1 MNAEIKQRIT
11 QLNNGEVPNGYKKTE
26 FGVFPCDWVTDKKLK
41 DLGTFGK
48 GKGLPGD
55 KMVSEG
61 VPCVGYGDIYMK
73 YNQFHFAEAKTFVDE
88 ETASESQPIQN
99 GTLLFTGTGETA
111 EEIGKCVCYNGDE
124 TIYAGGDI
132 ITFVS
137 DEVEPLFL
145 AYQQYQD
152 FSLRKKA
159 SFGQGHS
166 VVHIQKDNLEKL
178 NVAYPKSTEEQSK
191 IAEILMKWDEAIE
204 LQEKQL
210 DNLKVKKD
218 AVLQR
223 LIKKDYSWLKI
234 SLRNILKERTE
245 FATKDEGYP
254 HFTLSKSGVSKK
266 TEQYN
271 RDFLVKSEDKK
282 YKITRHNDICYNP
295 ANLKFG
301 VICINKLTEESIF
314 SPIYIT
320 YEVDPKYNVDFIGA
334 VLCSTDFIRYI
345 RKYEE
350 GTVYE
355 RQAVKSSDFL
365 RGEIWVPSTKDEQ
378 DKIASI
384 IKKIDDYIEIEQQ
397 NYEALCTQRKA
408 LQQYL
413 LNGIVRVNK

>member
-1 MNAEIKQRIT
+1 MKAEIKQRIA
-11 QLNNGEVPNGYKKTE
+11 QFNNGEVPQRYK
-26 FGVFPCDWVTDKKLK
+26 VTTV
-41 DLGTFGK
+41 GI
-48 GKGLPGD
+48 
-55 KMVSEG
+55 
-61 VPCVGYGDIYMK
+61 VPQEWAEHTLGDIFTFKNGLNKEKEAFGEGTPIVNYTDVWK
-73 YNQFHFAEAKTFVDE
+73 KRGLRTKDIKGRVTLSSLEIENYEAKCGDVFFTRTSETIDEIGYSSVLLEDIENAVFSGFVLRARPYNDLICKE
-88 ETASESQPIQN
+88 YHQYCYSQPN
-99 GTLLFTGTGETA
+99 MRH
-111 EEIGKCVCYNGDE
+111 EIIKRSSMTTRALTSGPMLSQ
-124 TIYAGGDI
+124 
-132 ITFVS
+132 VS
-137 DEVEPLFL
+137 INIP
-145 AYQQYQD
+145 
-152 FSLRKKA
+152 
-159 SFGQGHS
+159 S
-166 VVHIQKDNLEKL
+166 V
-178 NVAYPKSTEEQSK
+178 SEQSK
-191 IAEILMKWDEAIE
+191 IAEILMKWDEAID

-223 LIKKDYSWLKI
+223 LIKKDDSWLKI
-234 SLRNILKERTE
+234 SLRDILKERTD

-254 HFTLSKSGVSKK
+254 HVTLSKSGVAKK

-365 RGEIWVPSTKDEQ
+365 RGEIWVPATKGEQ

-397 NYEALCTQRKA
+397 KYEALCTQRKA